1 MENKKIDGIML
12 QTLKNQGIF
21 ANPLTLRFGMET
33 IILSYEP
40 GSDFA
45 VALEELI
52 RNSAGVQVVKSG
64 VEAKAV
70 LGEIQDLFVDDK
82 GWDSEE
88 QMLEELAKFRQERI
102 A

>member
-1 MENKKIDGIML
+1 
-12 QTLKNQGIF
+12 
-21 ANPLTLRFGMET
+21 MET